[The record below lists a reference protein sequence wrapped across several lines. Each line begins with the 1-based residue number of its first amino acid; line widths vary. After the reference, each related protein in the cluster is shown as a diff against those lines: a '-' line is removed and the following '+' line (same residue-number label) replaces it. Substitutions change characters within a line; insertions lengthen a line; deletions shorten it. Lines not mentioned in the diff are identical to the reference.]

1 VSELRSA
8 IEGMRLETLAELPDA
23 RLEEDFAELQRASEL
38 IDAERL
44 RRLAEIE
51 RRGSYQRDGH
61 LSAASWLASTFKVAW
76 GTARNEVRMARALE
90 DMPVTRRAFE
100 GGDLSMSA
108 ARVLVDARDAD
119 QEAFRSSEAT
129 LVEAARIHSMQDVR
143 RVAAY
148 WRQAAEREA
157 AMGGE
162 EKLRERRRL
171 HASVTF
177 MGMVRVDGDLDP
189 ETGETLLTPSGRCS
203 TRSPERQGPTTAA
216 RRRSGGR
223 TPSARSA
230 GSGSTSASGLRWL
243 AIGPT

>member
-8 IEGMRLETLAELPDA
+8 IDAMRFETLAELPDA

-90 DMPVTRRAFE
+90 DMPVTRRALE

-119 QEAFRSSEAT
+119 HEA
-129 LVEAARIHSMQDVR
+129 
-143 RVAAY
+143 
-148 WRQAAEREA
+148 
-157 AMGGE
+157 
-162 EKLRERRRL
+162 
-171 HASVTF
+171 
-177 MGMVRVDGDLDP
+177 
-189 ETGETLLTPSGRCS
+189 SGR
-203 TRSPERQGPTTAA
+203 A
-216 RRRSGGR
+216 RPPWWRR
-223 TPSARSA
+223 P
-230 GSGSTSASGLRWL
+230 GSTLCRTCAG
-243 AIGPT
+243 